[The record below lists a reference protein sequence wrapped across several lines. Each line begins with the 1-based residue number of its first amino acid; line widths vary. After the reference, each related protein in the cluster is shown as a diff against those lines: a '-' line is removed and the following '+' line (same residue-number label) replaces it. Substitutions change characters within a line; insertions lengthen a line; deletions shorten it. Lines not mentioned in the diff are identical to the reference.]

1 MEEESGGAHT
11 TEPGGEGSPRMMTDG
26 RVPRFDL
33 DQPPGGAAAL
43 NTDSSNQSQKQ
54 PVMSIAAASRAS
66 VPTAHF
72 DAETAT

>member
-1 MEEESGGAHT
+1 
-11 TEPGGEGSPRMMTDG
+11 MMTDG
-26 RVPRFDL
+26 RVPRLDL

-54 PVMSIAAASRAS
+54 PVTSIAAASRAS
-66 VPTAHF
+66 VPTAHL